1 MAAGRGRRSPVA
13 PIIARSVRRGAV
25 QPRRQSWKDPA
36 TGVVFPAGPT
46 PGSMAV
52 VFMAA
57 AVSAVGTAVAGATV
71 EEEMG

>member
-1 MAAGRGRRSPVA
+1 
-13 PIIARSVRRGAV
+13 
-25 QPRRQSWKDPA
+25 
-36 TGVVFPAGPT
+36 VVFPAGPT